1 MIQSCNSL
9 YFAFFLFWN
18 WFVLRI
24 IKVDSSHFIR
34 VCSVCHF
41 NLIKLFS
48 VMNRRRL
55 WLCWLRPWCPS
66 WARLRAF
73 SSTVFQPAWVRYR
86 RLHRDVVYHCWPIAP
101 SYTSPM
107 RGDGGV
113 AGSQPMSTAVHIPW
127 HGAQIN
133 FGDLRGTSIFK
144 LWSGRKEHQGNS
156 RAGE

>member
-101 SYTSPM
+101 SYTSPNA
-107 RGDGGV
+107 GDGGWLRFRDIRFISHQSS
-113 AGSQPMSTAVHIPW
+113 GSYVKWLGQDKIPCDPDKSYIYETW
-127 HGAQIN
+127 FI
-133 FGDLRGTSIFK
+133 I
-144 LWSGRKEHQGNS
+144 
-156 RAGE
+156 